1 MTRQRESWLVT
12 GALGCIGAWTVVT
25 LIREGVSVVAF
36 DLGDDD
42 HRLRLIARREEIQ
55 RAVFV
60 RGDITEL
67 DVLERTIG
75 DHHIT
80 HVVHLAAL
88 QIPFCREN
96 PPLGSRVNVTGT
108 VNVFEAVKRCGL
120 GSTVAYASSAAVYDE
135 RGAIAP
141 KTVYGVYKLANEG
154 CARVFW
160 QENRVASVGLRPLTV
175 YGPGRDQGL
184 SAGPTEALAAAA
196 KGTSYRIAYGGRTQF
211 HYVADVAS
219 AFIAAARRPP
229 NGAEVFNLGGPE
241 TSMAELVATINTVVP
256 AAEITFDDDPL
267 PFASRLPEPWFEIPL
282 TPLVQGVQETVETYA
297 RT

>member
-1 MTRQRESWLVT
+1 MNGQRESWLVT

-25 LIREGVSVVAF
+25 LIREGASVVAF

-42 HRLRLIARREEIQ
+42 HRLRLIARPEEIE

-75 DHHIT
+75 DHHVT

-108 VNVFEAVKRCGL
+108 ANVFEAVKRREL

-135 RGAIAP
+135 HGAIAP
-141 KTVYGVYKLANEG
+141 KTIYGVFKVANEG
-154 CARVFW
+154 CARVYW

-175 YGPGRDQGL
+175 YGPGRDQGMT
-184 SAGPTEALAAAA
+184 AGPTEAMAAAA
-196 KGTSYRIAYGGRTQF
+196 KGAPYRIAFGGRTQL
-211 HYVADVAS
+211 HYVADVAH
-219 AFIAAARRPP
+219 AFITAARQPP
-229 NGAEVFNLGGPE
+229 DGAQVFNIGGPDA
-241 TSMAELVATINTVVP
+241 SMAEIVATIMATVPGADV
-256 AAEITFDDDPL
+256 TFDDDPL
-267 PFASRLPEPWFEIPL
+267 PFLSRLPEPWFELPL
-282 TPLVQGVQETVETYA
+282 TPLEQGIRETVETFT
-297 RT
+297 RV